1 MDTPA
6 FANIPAD
13 AEYLDMIHPDNLNA
27 DDIEFDLFD
36 QYLSIEFLVHHND
49 EMMTPKV
56 IKRAKGNSGNLMGKR
71 DMNP

>member
-1 MDTPA
+1 
-6 FANIPAD
+6 
-13 AEYLDMIHPDNLNA
+13 MIQPDNLNA

-36 QYLSIEFLVHHND
+36 QYLSILEFLVHHND

-56 IKRAKGNSGNLMGKR
+56 IKRAKDNSGNLMAKR

>member
-1 MDTPA
+1 M
-6 FANIPAD
+6 
-13 AEYLDMIHPDNLNA
+13 DMIQPDNLNA

-36 QYLSIEFLVHHND
+36 QYSSILEFLVHHND

-56 IKRAKGNSGNLMGKR
+56 IKRAKDNSGNLMGKR